1 MIVELSRLVG
11 DLSKTV
17 NWTLSE
23 HPMMSGEFLD
33 RFTKKTLMSYVD
45 SGSKL
50 VLIYTSDK
58 YTVFKPIP
66 QDEIFRVWYGEW
78 EDNGSDSFTAS
89 RFSFLDNGI
98 SRIKTLKQ
106 CSGYGN
112 LFIVPS
118 DAGISLMSKEGE
130 TVFDIDRDL
139 LFEQDIPEI
148 LKNNKI
154 ELSGEYIIHLMTV
167 CDILQVVFE
176 RHTGLTVT
184 EQETLAVLPLSF
196 QVPKPVLEFHKDR
209 K

>member
-11 DLSKTV
+11 DLSKTM
-17 NWTLSE
+17 NWTMSE
-23 HPMMSGEFLD
+23 TPFMSREFLD
-33 RFTKKTLMSYVD
+33 RITRKMLMSYVD

-50 VLIYTSDK
+50 VLISLGDK
-58 YTVFKPIP
+58 YTVFKPLP

-78 EDNGSDSFTAS
+78 EDNGDHFKAS

-98 SRIKTLKQ
+98 NPMKTLKR

-118 DAGISLMSKEGE
+118 DTGISLMSKKGE
-130 TVFDIDRDL
+130 TVLDIDRDF

-154 ELSGEYIIHLMTV
+154 ELSGEYVVHLMTV

-176 RHTGLTVT
+176 RRTSLSVT